1 MEEEDLQA
9 GEKVNDRIQIAQLAR
24 SRNKIYQDKTR
35 ERSSNQAQL
44 LKTD

>member
-9 GEKVNDRIQIAQLAR
+9 GEKFNDRIQIAQLAR

-35 ERSSNQAQL
+35 ERSSNQAEL

>member
-35 ERSSNQAQL
+35 ERSSNHAQL